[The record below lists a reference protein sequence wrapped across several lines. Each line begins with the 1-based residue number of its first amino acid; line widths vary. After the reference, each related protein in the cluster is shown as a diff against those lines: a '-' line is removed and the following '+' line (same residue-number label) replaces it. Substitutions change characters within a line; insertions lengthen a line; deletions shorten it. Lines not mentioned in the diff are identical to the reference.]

1 MSTNAPVLHDEQR
14 FRLLPTTRF
23 VLPVAVLLGALVAAL
38 GTATWMRVSSAVAVV
53 VLVLLDRAT
62 ARRRPVLVLSA
73 DGYRVEAGGKTRFF
87 VPWSSVQRVL
97 CDASEQAL
105 YVECGDRAK
114 NLLLPPASGFAF
126 TFERRAALYEA
137 VRSAVPDRLQ
147 DVARLDA
154 AVLPADAPA
163 PAEPSKP
170 PGE

>member
-1 MSTNAPVLHDEQR
+1 MSTDAPVLHGEQR

-38 GTATWMRVSSAVAVV
+38 GTVTWMRVSSAAFAV
-53 VLVLLDRAT
+53 VLVLLERAT

-105 YVECGDRAK
+105 YAECGDRAK
-114 NLLLPPASGFAF
+114 NLLLPPVSGFAF
-126 TFERRAALYEA
+126 TFEDRAALYQA
-137 VRSAVPDRLQ
+137 VRRAVPDRIQ
-147 DVARLDA
+147 EVARLDA
-154 AVLPADAPA
+154 AALPAAP
-163 PAEPSKP
+163 PGDAEPPKP
-170 PGE
+170 PG

>member
-1 MSTNAPVLHDEQR
+1 MSTDAPVLHGEQR

-38 GTATWMRVSSAVAVV
+38 GTVTWMRVSSAAFAV
-53 VLVLLDRAT
+53 VLVLLERAT

-105 YVECGDRAK
+105 YAECGDRAK
-114 NLLLPPASGFAF
+114 NLLLPPVNGFAF
-126 TFERRAALYEA
+126 TFENRAALYQA
-137 VRSAVPDRLQ
+137 VRRAVPDRIQ
-147 DVARLDA
+147 EVARLDA
-154 AVLPADAPA
+154 AALPGAAPGD
-163 PAEPSKP
+163 AEPPKP
-170 PGE
+170 PG